1 MIELVTFDLDNTL
14 WETDHVI
21 RRAELA
27 SREWMTRRV
36 PEFGERFDAASLW
49 ALREEVV
56 EKQPDIAHDVSRMRL
71 AVLRE
76 AVMLCGR
83 PGAEADRLA
92 TGAFDEFLRLRHEIA
107 YYEGALATLAVLA
120 ERYTLGALTNGNADF
135 ARLGL
140 DRYFSFGFTAADVG
154 ASKPDPAMF
163 EAALARARVP
173 ASATVHVG
181 DQPVDDI
188 QGAREVGMHTIWVNF
203 GGSGD
208 GTAVGASAEVG
219 RLDQLP
225 GTIAEL
231 AGP

>member
-14 WETDHVI
+14 WETDSVI

-27 SREWMTRRV
+27 SREWMTRHV
-36 PEFGERFDAASLW
+36 PGFGERFDAPSLW
-49 ALREEVV
+49 AFWSVVV
-56 EKQPDIAHDVSRMRL
+56 ERQPDIAHDVSRMRL

-76 AVMLCGR
+76 AAMVCGC
-83 PGAEADRLA
+83 PEAEADRLA
-92 TGAFDEFLRLRHEIA
+92 TGAFDEFLRVRHEIA
-107 YYEGALATLAVLA
+107 YYDGALATLGVLA
-120 ERYTLGALTNGNADF
+120 ERYKLGALTNGNADF
-135 ARLGL
+135 TRLGL

-163 EAALARARVP
+163 EAALAHARVP

-188 QGAREVGMHTIWVNF
+188 EGARAVGMHTIWVNF
-203 GGSGD
+203 DGAGD
-208 GTAVGASAEVG
+208 PTAVGATAEVR

-231 AGP
+231 AGA

>member
-14 WETDHVI
+14 WETDNVI

-36 PEFGERFDAASLW
+36 PEFGERFDTASLW
-49 ALREEVV
+49 ALRTEVV
-56 EKQPDIAHDVSRMRL
+56 ERQPDISHDVSRMRL

-76 AVMLCGR
+76 AATLCGCSE
-83 PGAEADRLA
+83 AEAHRLA

-135 ARLGL
+135 TRLGL

-163 EAALARARVP
+163 QAALAQAGVP

-188 QGAREVGMHTIWVNF
+188 QGARAVGMHTIWVNF

-208 GTAVGASAEVG
+208 GTAVGATAEVR

-225 GTIAEL
+225 EIIAEL
-231 AGP
+231 PGA

>member
-14 WETDHVI
+14 WETDSVI
-21 RRAELA
+21 QRAELA
-27 SREWMTRRV
+27 SREWMTRHV
-36 PEFGERFDAASLW
+36 PEFGERFDTASLW
-49 ALREEVV
+49 ALRTEVI
-56 EKQPDIAHDVSRMRL
+56 ERQPDIAHDVSRMRL
-71 AVLRE
+71 AVLRQ
-76 AVMLCGR
+76 AVTLCGC
-83 PGAEADRLA
+83 PEAEADRLA

-120 ERYTLGALTNGNADF
+120 ERYMLGALTNGNADF

-163 EAALARARVP
+163 QAALAHTGVP
-173 ASATVHVG
+173 AAATVHVG

-188 QGAREVGMHTIWVNF
+188 QGARAVGMHTIWVNF
-203 GGSGD
+203 GGSPEATD
-208 GTAVGASAEVG
+208 VGASAEVR

-231 AGP
+231 AGR

>member
-14 WETDHVI
+14 WETDSVI

-27 SREWMTRRV
+27 SRDWMTRHV
-36 PEFGERFDAASLW
+36 PGFGERFDRASLW
-49 ALREEVV
+49 AFWSDVLEQRPE
-56 EKQPDIAHDVSRMRL
+56 IAHDVSRMRL

-76 AVMLCGR
+76 AAMHCGC
-83 PGAEADRLA
+83 PEAEAERLA
-92 TGAFDEFLRLRHEIA
+92 TEAFGEFLRVRHEIA

-135 ARLGL
+135 TRLGL
-140 DRYFSFGFTAADVG
+140 ERYFSFGFTAADVG

-163 EAALARARVP
+163 EAALAHARVP
-173 ASATVHVG
+173 ASAAVHVG

-188 QGAREVGMHTIWVNF
+188 QGARDVGMHTIWVNF

-208 GTAVGASAEVG
+208 GTEVGASAEVD

-231 AGP
+231 AGR